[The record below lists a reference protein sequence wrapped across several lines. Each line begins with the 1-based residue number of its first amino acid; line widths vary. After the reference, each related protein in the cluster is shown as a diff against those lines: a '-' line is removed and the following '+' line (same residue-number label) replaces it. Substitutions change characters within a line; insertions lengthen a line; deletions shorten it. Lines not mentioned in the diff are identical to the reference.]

1 MSQVLVH
8 KCPACREK
16 TESVRIPP
24 RGFIQTFVLL
34 RFGFFPYRCLTCG
47 ARYVRSSRSA
57 IGTDLEGGES
67 PIKPTPLVEKQLL
80 SPRDHQQFQNL
91 ISEIKKVEK
100 WAGLKPTKGEDQGA
114 DKDPKE

>member
-34 RFGFFPYRCLTCG
+34 RFGFFPYRCLACG
-47 ARYVRSSRSA
+47 ARYVRLSRSN
-57 IGTDLEGGES
+57 IGVDLDGEEAS
-67 PIKPTPLVEKQLL
+67 LKPTPLVEKQFL
-80 SPRDHQQFQNL
+80 SARDHQQFQDL
-91 ISEIKKVEK
+91 IGEIKKAEK
-100 WAGLKPTKGEDQGA
+100 WAGLEPTEGEDQGA
-114 DKDPKE
+114 DEDTQE

>member
-8 KCPACREK
+8 KCPACRVK

-34 RFGFFPYRCLTCG
+34 RFGFYPYRCLTCG
-47 ARYVRSSRSA
+47 ARYVRLSRSA
-57 IGTDLEGGES
+57 IGTDLEEVES
-67 PIKPTPLVEKQLL
+67 PIKPTPLVEKQFL
-80 SPRDHQQFQNL
+80 SARDHEQFEEL
-91 ISEIKKVEK
+91 IGDIKKAEK
-100 WAGLKPTKGEDQGA
+100 WAGLEPTEGEEQGA